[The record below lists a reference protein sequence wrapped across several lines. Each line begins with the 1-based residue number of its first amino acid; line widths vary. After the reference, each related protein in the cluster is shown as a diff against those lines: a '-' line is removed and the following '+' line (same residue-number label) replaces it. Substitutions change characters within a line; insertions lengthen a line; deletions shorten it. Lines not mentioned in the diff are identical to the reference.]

1 MTGELKSY
9 VSVSE
14 MARMVGLSRQR
25 FHQLM
30 TEGVFPPPLYDIQT
44 RRPFYTEE
52 LQAVCLKV
60 RQQNFGI
67 NGRPVLF
74 YARRP
79 VAVGKA
85 QTRQNGSASPKATP
99 KHAHLIDGLKGLG
112 MVGVIESQVETALAA
127 LYPNGRPEDQGEVLR
142 TVFVHLMRRDTGEK
156 VGRKE

>member
-1 MTGELKSY
+1 MTGEMKSY

-30 TEGVFPPPLYDIQT
+30 TEGVFPPPLYDIHT
-44 RRPFYTEE
+44 RRPFYPEE

-79 VAVGKA
+79 AAVGKV
-85 QTRQNGSASPKATP
+85 QTRSNVSASPKATP
-99 KHAHLIDGLKGLG
+99 KHAHLIEGLKGLG
-112 MVGVIESQVETALAA
+112 MVGVSEPQVETALQK
-127 LYPNGRPEDQGEVLR
+127 LYPSGLPADPGEVLR
-142 TVFVHLMRRDTGEK
+142 TLFVHLMRRDTGES